1 MSLERGCHVS
11 GLNKKLFYLALA
23 PTLFEFGFVMD
34 LETPIKMDF
43 VFKPREKCVSSFCLD
58 LFVSLFPASVFP
70 AIFFSFFLV
79 LSLLSPLAGLIT
91 AKSQSQNQSHA
102 NVAIN
107 HGTKGLG
114 LRLESVSMWVTQCG
128 NFAAGT
134 TTALAS
140 FFFCRRWNVLFQ
152 APFIPLSPIVM
163 LAQNSAV

>member
-1 MSLERGCHVS
+1 
-11 GLNKKLFYLALA
+11 
-23 PTLFEFGFVMD
+23 MD

-43 VFKPREKCVSSFCLD
+43 VFKPEKNVCRHFALIYSLVCPLHPSCQ
-58 LFVSLFPASVFP
+58 LFSLLFL
-70 AIFFSFFLV
+70 LV

-91 AKSQSQNQSHA
+91 AKSQSHA

-128 NFAAGT
+128 NSAAGT

-140 FFFCRRWNVLFQ
+140 FFCRLRWNVLFQ
-152 APFIPLSPIVM
+152 APFMPLSPIVM
-163 LAQNSAV
+163 LAQNSAVQGNFMTNQGFVF